1 MNRFLKIIFI
11 SILNFLLL
19 TSTTFS
25 KEYIGKVIS
34 NHDGDTITV
43 LINNKKENVR
53 LLGIDTAEIAQG
65 YWGKEAKKFTEK
77 FTKGKEV
84 KLEIDVQERDKYG
97 RLLAYVYV
105 GNESLNESLI
115 KEGYAQLLTY
125 SPNVKYVDKFTS
137 LQKEARDSGKGIWNN
152 DNGLKQTPYEFRHK
166 GKKNIS
172 SNSKKTNNLVSPSK
186 KSSSNN
192 LEIVHVNR
200 KSGVYHFSGCQ
211 YYDCKNCTLEL
222 TESEAISQGYRHC
235 KKE

>member
-1 MNRFLKIIFI
+1 MCIRD
-11 SILNFLLL
+11 S
-19 TSTTFS
+19 
-25 KEYIGKVIS
+25 
-34 NHDGDTITV
+34 TITV